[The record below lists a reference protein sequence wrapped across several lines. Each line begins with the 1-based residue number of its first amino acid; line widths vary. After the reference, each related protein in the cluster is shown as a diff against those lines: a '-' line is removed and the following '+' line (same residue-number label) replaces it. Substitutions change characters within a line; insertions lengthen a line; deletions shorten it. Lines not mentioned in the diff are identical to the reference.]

1 MKKWPAVKKAFAAWV
16 VTMGVFAATA
26 GGALAE
32 DKTPIKFG
40 AAEDFTKVYTFVTIE
55 YSQGQ
60 RDYLSLINARGGIK
74 GHPFQYLLVDT
85 GNEPQRGIEAYERF
99 KQEGA
104 VMVDFLS
111 TPVSK
116 AVVPRALT
124 DGMNVLSMFHGRTDA
139 ADGAVFPTIFP
150 MTPSYWSQATLIVK
164 YIEDQAHGDLK
175 GKKIALV
182 GIDSPF
188 GREPIPVFEELSRRL
203 GYQFSSF
210 PYPSPGNEQSAVWSA
225 VRRYAPDWVVL
236 WGAGGGQVVSL
247 QSAMSNGIDMDHIIS
262 VVWLSETDMKIV
274 GPDQTKG
281 VLKFEGVQ
289 SGADLP
295 IIKAIRSEVVE
306 QHKGAGAPEKLGS
319 TYYNIGVASMAL
331 FVEGARLALE
341 KDNGPL
347 TPAKLKA
354 GLESIKDFTAE
365 GLMPPTTITPE
376 DHQGGG
382 RGRIAQWDGTKWVAK
397 SDWMAAYQDVVWDLI
412 KKSAAE
418 FKASGK

>member
-1 MKKWPAVKKAFAAWV
+1 MKKGVATLTIAAA
-16 VTMGVFAATA
+16 MLAISFATA
-26 GGALAE
+26 SAQTNVA
-32 DKTPIKFG
+32 PIKFG

-60 RDYLSLINARGGIK
+60 RDYVSLINARGGIK
-74 GHPFQYLLVDT
+74 GHPVQYLLVDT

-99 KQEGA
+99 KEEGA

-116 AVVPRALT
+116 AVVPRALA
-124 DGMNVLSMFHGRTDA
+124 DGMNVMSLFHGRDDA
-139 ADGAVFPTIFP
+139 ADGSVFPTIFP
-150 MTPSYWSQATLIVK
+150 MTPSYWSQATLIIK
-164 YIEDQAHGDLK
+164 YIEDQALGDLK

-188 GREPIPVFEELSRRL
+188 GREPAPVFEELSKRL
-203 GYQFSSF
+203 GYEFANF
-210 PYPSPGNEQSAVWSA
+210 PYPSPGNEQSAVWTS
-225 VRRYAPDWVVL
+225 VRRFAPDWIVI

-247 QSAMSNGIDMDHIIS
+247 QTALSAGIPMDHILS
-262 VVWLSETDMKIV
+262 VIWLSETDMEIV
-274 GPDQTKG
+274 GADQTKG
-281 VLKFEGVQ
+281 IMKFQGVRT
-289 SGADLP
+289 GRDLP
-295 IIKAIRSEVVE
+295 VMKAIQAEVIDK
-306 QHKGAGAPEKLGS
+306 HLGAGAPEKIAS
-319 TYYNIGVASMAL
+319 AYYNIGVASMAL

-341 KDNGPL
+341 KDDGPL

-365 GLMPPTTITPE
+365 GLMPPTTITPT

-382 RGRIAQWDGTKWVAK
+382 RGRIAQWDGNHWVPK
-397 SDWMAAYQDVVWDLI
+397 SDWTAAYQDVVWDLI
-412 KKSAAE
+412 HKSAAE